1 VPERTTLVTSL
12 TRAFARLTP
21 DEPFAL
27 RLCRAFTRLASAD
40 GGAISLSFTTS
51 ERTVLCATDGLVS
64 LLEDVQD
71 TLREGPSLD
80 ALRTA
85 EPVVSNS
92 WQDQVDRWPVLMTS
106 APPVV
111 SSTLVH
117 AFPMRPERTLVGVVS
132 LHIRRPRPLVR
143 PVDDLA
149 FLADVLGAAIV
160 GGIPERDG
168 DHVLWSE
175 RDRISQ
181 ATGMIVAQLGLGPVD
196 ALAVLR
202 AHAFAHEASVAEIS
216 RSVIAR
222 ELVFTYPDES
232 ET

>member
-12 TRAFARLTP
+12 TREFARLTP

-40 GGAISLSFTTS
+40 GGAISLSFAIS
-51 ERTVLCATDGLVS
+51 ERTLLCATDGLVS

-85 EPVVSNS
+85 EPVVNTS
-92 WQDQVDRWPVLMTS
+92 WQEQVDRWPVLMTS

-117 AFPMRPERTLVGVVS
+117 AFPMLPSARSSVS
-132 LHIRRPRPLVR
+132 
-143 PVDDLA
+143 
-149 FLADVLGAAIV
+149 
-160 GGIPERDG
+160 
-168 DHVLWSE
+168 
-175 RDRISQ
+175 
-181 ATGMIVAQLGLGPVD
+181 
-196 ALAVLR
+196 
-202 AHAFAHEASVAEIS
+202 
-216 RSVIAR
+216 
-222 ELVFTYPDES
+222 
-232 ET
+232 